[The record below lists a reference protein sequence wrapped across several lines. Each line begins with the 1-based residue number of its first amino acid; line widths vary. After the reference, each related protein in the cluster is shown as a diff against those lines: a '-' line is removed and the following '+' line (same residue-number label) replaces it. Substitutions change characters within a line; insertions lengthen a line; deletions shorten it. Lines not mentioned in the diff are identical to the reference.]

1 MNEEIL
7 KKLYESAK
15 SVFDMPSYEQF
26 ALDMQDD
33 TKLNAFRQSMSQ
45 HYDMPEIDKL
55 KADLGFVKKK
65 EDTESASLDGSL
77 ESLQINDDQLY
88 AANKAAL
95 SAIGVPSAF
104 GGFLSNA
111 LTRGISRGAA
121 TDETL
126 KVMYGGKD
134 VTDEDLDKFIRVNQ
148 MADAMGQSD
157 AMIEFNKGYEEDIKE
172 GSSEVWSFMKN
183 LAKNPSVASEVMIT
197 SLAQMASGALSS
209 KEGFGVVAAGAGTG
223 ASIGFG
229 LGTLGG
235 PLAPAT
241 STIGA
246 ITGSIKGAM
255 SAAGGLTETTA
266 SFVEFV
272 KEELKDKPFTQENIR
287 EVLANEEAKQRIINR
302 SLARGATITAIDFL
316 AAGASGTAAK
326 SIKTVGRTGKVA
338 RGAATTT
345 IEALGGAGGEIGGRL
360 AAGQELDTREILFEA
375 VGEVPGA
382 AVSGPLG
389 LMSAPKYK
397 VNKGAL
403 SKNDFLKVV
412 NTATDEEI
420 LSMDITI
427 DNDEA
432 MADIYNSKVERA
444 KTKKNI
450 DPTITEQE
458 DIDAVVDREI
468 EIKELKK
475 KESYSAKN
483 RVKEL
488 QSEIAAIQEKYKAT
502 PSTEETSGVAT
513 EPVVTQPTPQ
523 KVADVINRPV
533 TLTEL
538 GGSPLENPIEGDMYV
553 EGQQVVLEDADGNLT
568 EIGNVDEIS
577 DSSLEEM
584 GIKIAE
590 PEVKTMSDGNLQV
603 GEDILVPDKK
613 GIKRNKR
620 GEISRVVLRNEDG
633 SITRTLRGTN
643 AEEAAY
649 QILLK
654 EATSPEQAETIN
666 QLLEQDDEFRQATGI
681 TQATTDQDTQQ
692 VAAGNRLIN
701 EPLQD
706 ATEISNRFTERKG
719 LDTGATEVPTALDT
733 EKSTKIAKV
742 FDKLKPN
749 PKDPKVKKAYKALA
763 TEVLEQYQELLDAG
777 YTIEIVEGE
786 PYKNS
791 ADMIADLRDNKRI
804 RILSTEAGFGSDQIT
819 DQQREDNPM
828 LDDSGIKDANGKT
841 LLVNDVFRAV
851 HDFFGH
857 AKLGNSFGPKGEEIA
872 WRVHSKMFSPDAR
885 RAMTT
890 ETRGQN
896 SWVNFSGINEAAFAK
911 RDQARSLREQAEKET
926 DNNKK
931 RALLEQAEKLVDE
944 AYAEMR
950 FAEQKIGL
958 LPDEFVFEDEA
969 VDSNIDAEVDKLSD
983 ILKGPNVKTVIDNV
997 KKALSAIA
1005 PDVKF
1010 VIHNTEEA
1018 YAKATDEQDLS
1029 ETSAGSFNP
1038 KTRVIHINAAKADAR
1053 TVYHEAFHAM
1063 LLTYVKSNAEA
1074 KVLTERMIK
1083 AVMKAA
1089 PDNVK
1094 AELEA
1099 FAANYDANIQSEEK
1113 LAELFGILA
1122 SEYKQ
1127 LPTNTQGIVKRFLDR
1142 IAKALG
1148 LKPFTDSEVIDVL
1161 NSLAGKVS
1169 RGETIQQ
1176 ADISSVVEK
1185 TSNYEYI
1192 SDQNA
1197 DTWAD
1202 DMVRKQKRTKPDPVN
1217 TVKAYKLF
1225 RVKPNEPGKLFPL
1238 FVNAD
1243 EFIEIGSW
1251 IDAEVGELTNEGKVK
1266 SKIGNLAYRPGWHM
1280 GDLPIATHIGDKYNF
1295 KKGTSDKSLKKPT
1308 ARSADHVWAEVEVAA
1323 DVNWQEVANK
1333 RASKTKDGKVIPRT
1347 AHITDQIPE
1356 DGYYRYKTNPN
1367 MTGEWLISGSIKV
1380 TRALTD
1386 EEVIEINN
1394 AAGVADLPRV
1404 KPIDLKKLGFEVKAD
1419 TEALS
1424 VRKRKIG
1431 NFEVSYFEDAKEFKD
1446 LVEAGLVVNNYDIN
1460 QLDGVKVAV
1469 HQPDNMFVGTLLH
1482 KGNQFFKGQGG
1493 VFYTPSTGNVWASG
1507 SENSANSLA
1516 KLINNSEVDGVRR
1529 MALVR
1534 GTDPKMLSSTEGVKA
1549 AMSIVELMVD
1559 DGLIP
1564 RKDFR
1569 SSLIRVGKKYNV
1581 DFSGSDSSA
1590 SIKKDIEDKFMKPT
1604 DSTFQKRG
1612 FFFEDLIDDLSKTST
1627 KTKENS
1633 DKIREFLGFN
1643 KRKITFGKDGV
1654 KDAIGNLLT
1663 ERLLVDLPNSHVYA
1677 IIETT
1682 SEVVVR
1688 PATKEEI
1695 SNPEHG
1701 SYPFVL
1707 VTKDGSKPVLKLL
1720 SYRPHAVKD
1729 GVFRLKDGSEP
1740 SQAKLGLAQRGMGEA
1755 VVTSRKQQNSPIY
1768 KIISKGKE
1776 NGISDAAILKYLR
1789 DNGFDVNEGYDILDS
1804 INQQERKAKQRAE
1817 GLFDPEK
1824 NVVSKFL
1831 DTAYKTLMS
1840 GRGYRP
1846 ISMQLLSEYK
1856 DGALEAEI
1864 RIARKNVKKIERAIK
1879 GVKDKKAVIE
1889 SIDKFMRGEKDHNV
1903 PASMMGIVSEMR
1915 THLDNLSKKLVD
1927 SGAVPSEESRQNI
1940 INNLGSYLNRS
1951 YEVYDNKNYAKKV
1964 TAEVKQAAK
1973 NKLREIYRDY
1983 AEAES
1988 LESGVPVEV
1997 ILKRRV
2003 DQAIDGIL
2011 NQDEGNEFIMRSKEG
2026 AKNLTPLEQRKD
2038 IPAEIRALM
2047 GEYGDPAMNYVR
2059 SIQKVAAI
2067 IANQNFQKQL
2077 RNSGEGVYL
2086 FTEKTGIY
2094 NVKIA
2099 GDSSESMD
2107 VLAGMYTSKDIAEA
2121 MSKGGIINLD
2131 FGKFQPIYDFYL
2143 KSVGAVKYTKTIL
2156 SLGTHAKNVIGNIPF
2171 MLMTGNFNLTAFNQA
2186 IQALRAEYSENGKP
2200 ELLAKMDE
2208 YTRLG
2213 IINQSTTLN
2222 EIKDLLSSGKTFEDV
2237 MIDRTSDSNY
2247 TRVKKIG
2254 KGFLRA
2260 SEKAYQVEDD
2270 FFKIAAYESEKVKY
2284 AKSVFKKN
2292 INELTESELKET
2304 SERAATVVKNVL
2316 PNYSRVGGYVK
2327 LLKALPIAGTFISFT
2342 SESVRTSYNTIDLTF
2357 KEIADPKTRSI
2368 GVQRL
2373 AGIMS
2378 LAAVKAGIIAMWGL
2392 SADDEDEDELKN
2404 AKKFLPFWDTNAT
2417 IAPTEIKDGEL
2428 KYRSISASDPH
2439 GYMTKVFN
2447 AYMNSD
2453 NYNEGLTN
2461 ALKEAYQP
2469 WLNPDM
2475 TFSVV
2480 SELISNRD
2488 KNGKAIFK
2496 EGDTAEDKA
2505 LKITQKLWKIAE
2517 PGTVTSAIKI
2527 AKSENPGNEAIGQF
2541 TGFKEHTVDILE
2553 TLGYKSSDLQR
2564 RANESASD
2572 YSKAKRSY
2580 ERGEITIEQL
2590 SEQYN
2595 ISNERK
2601 KAVYQEAI
2609 DLYNGAMYLGV
2620 DPREIEQKMMDW
2632 GIPRYVVIG
2641 IQQGFIPDMNE

>member
-45 HYDMPEIDKL
+45 YYDMPEIDKL

-65 EDTESASLDGSL
+65 EDTVSKPLAGSL
-77 ESLQINDDQLY
+77 ESPGLESTSVLLDDIKESKREATKNTFMAAMAGFNDLLVSIPAGIYDL
-88 AANKAAL
+88 
-95 SAIGVPSAF
+95 
-104 GGFLSNA
+104 GGFLATPLSTMIGKEAATSEDLKKSIGVEKSLSDYYKEEQERYRGKAGEAKKTFMEDSESSIVSSIAEGDFNQALYKTFYAGLESAPVSFAMMAGGAVTTLPTLSAASTLAFFEPALDELRELDPEAGNATNVIGA
-111 LTRGISRGAA
+111 LTMAGAESVFSSINAKALSTVYKNIIKKEGLVVGEQVFKKTLLEQLTAAMEKFGAPVSAMSEGLEEVATLATQNAVKGRPIFEGAGDAFITGAA
-121 TDETL
+121 
-126 KVMYGGKD
+126 
-134 VTDEDLDKFIRVNQ
+134 
-148 MADAMGQSD
+148 MG
-157 AMIEFNKGYEEDIKE
+157 
-172 GSSEVWSFMKN
+172 
-183 LAKNPSVASEVMIT
+183 
-197 SLAQMASGALSS
+197 
-209 KEGFGVVAAGAGTG
+209 
-223 ASIGFG
+223 
-229 LGTLGG
+229 
-235 PLAPAT
+235 
-241 STIGA
+241 
-246 ITGSIKGAM
+246 GAM
-255 SAAGGLTETTA
+255 S
-266 SFVEFV
+266 S
-272 KEELKDKPFTQENIR
+272 P
-287 EVLANEEAKQRIINR
+287 
-302 SLARGATITAIDFL
+302 ITAANAVDKVNKVIELRDQK
-316 AAGASGTAAK
+316 A
-326 SIKTVGRTGKVA
+326 TGKVIINKSKYNDVLDA
-338 RGAATTT
+338 FSEENIA
-345 IEALGGAGGEIGGRL
+345 
-360 AAGQELDTREILFEA
+360 ELDNSQLEFMALSRSKDVLESELKRKLADGDITKEEADGVRQRYNEA
-375 VGEVPGA
+375 VSIKNEFTG
-382 AVSGPLG
+382 LG
-389 LMSAPKYK
+389 LS
-397 VNKGAL
+397 
-403 SKNDFLKVV
+403 
-412 NTATDEEI
+412 
-420 LSMDITI
+420 
-427 DNDEA
+427 
-432 MADIYNSKVERA
+432 VEQQ
-444 KTKKNI
+444 TK
-450 DPTITEQE
+450 
-458 DIDAVVDREI
+458 ASGL
-468 EIKELKK
+468 IKERKALEAKIKNKDANLVKK
-475 KESYSAKN
+475 DKERIN
-483 RVKEL
+483 QINNEL
-488 QSEIAAIQEKYKAT
+488 ASLIEET
-502 PSTEETSGVAT
+502 PSTEKTSDVAA

-538 GGSPLENPIEGDMYV
+538 GGFPLENPIEGDMYV
-553 EGQQVVLEDADGNLT
+553 EGQQVVLEDADGNIT
-568 EIGNVDEIS
+568 EIGNVNEIS

-590 PEVKTMSDGNLQV
+590 PDIKTTSDGNIQV

-633 SITRTLRGTN
+633 SITRTLRGAN

-666 QLLEQDDEFRQATGI
+666 QLLEQDDEFRKATE
-681 TQATTDQDTQQ
+681 TAQVATDQ
-692 VAAGNRLIN
+692 NIN
-701 EPLQD
+701 EIEGPIQVI
-706 ATEISNRFTERKG
+706 AEP
-719 LDTGATEVPTALDT
+719 VP
-733 EKSTKIAKV
+733 
-742 FDKLKPN
+742 
-749 PKDPKVKKAYKALA
+749 
-763 TEVLEQYQELLDAG
+763 
-777 YTIEIVEGE
+777 
-786 PYKNS
+786 
-791 ADMIADLRDNKRI
+791 
-804 RILSTEAGFGSDQIT
+804 
-819 DQQREDNPM
+819 
-828 LDDSGIKDANGKT
+828 
-841 LLVNDVFRAV
+841 
-851 HDFFGH
+851 
-857 AKLGNSFGPKGEEIA
+857 GEEG
-872 WRVHSKMFSPDAR
+872 
-885 RAMTT
+885 T
-890 ETRGQN
+890 
-896 SWVNFSGINEAAFAK
+896 IN
-911 RDQARSLREQAEKET
+911 AEV
-926 DNNKK
+926 
-931 RALLEQAEKLVDE
+931 EKL
-944 AYAEMR
+944 
-950 FAEQKIGL
+950 
-958 LPDEFVFEDEA
+958 
-969 VDSNIDAEVDKLSD
+969 SNIIRGPEVTSVIK
-983 ILKGPNVKTVIDNV
+983 NVKT
-997 KKALSAIA
+997 ALSKIA
-1005 PDVKF
+1005 PNVKF
-1010 VIHNTEEA
+1010 VIHDNEES
-1018 YAKATDEQDLS
+1018 YAKATREESLADKS
-1029 ETSAGSFNP
+1029 SGSYDPN
-1038 KTRVIHINAAKADAR
+1038 TRTIHINSKKADAR
-1053 TVYHEAFHAM
+1053 TVYHEAFHAIV
-1063 LLTYVKSNAEA
+1063 LNYVKSNAEA
-1074 KVLTERMIK
+1074 KALTDRMIK
-1083 AVMKAA
+1083 AVIKAA
-1089 PDNVK
+1089 PDNVR

-1099 FAANYDANIQSEEK
+1099 FAANYDVNVQSEEK
-1113 LAELFGILA
+1113 LAEMFGILA

-1127 LPTNTQGIVKRFLDR
+1127 LPTNTQSIIKKFLDK

-1148 LKPFTDSEVIDVL
+1148 LKPFTDAEVIDVL

-1176 ADISSVVEK
+1176 SELSAIVEK
-1185 TSNYEYI
+1185 TSNYKYI

-1243 EFIEIGSW
+1243 DFIEIGSW

-1323 DVNWQEVANK
+1323 DVDWQKVANE

-1404 KPIDLKKLGFEVKAD
+1404 EPIDLKKLGFEVKAD
-1419 TEALS
+1419 TEELS

-1431 NFEVSYFEDAKEFKD
+1431 NFEVSYFEDDKQFKD
-1446 LVEAGLVVNNYDIN
+1446 LVDAGLVVNNFDIN

-1482 KGNQFFKGQGG
+1482 KGNKFFSGQGG

-1516 KLINNSEVDGVRR
+1516 KIINNSEVDGVRR

-1559 DGLIP
+1559 DNLIP

-1581 DFSGSDSSA
+1581 DFSGADSSS
-1590 SIKKDIEDKFMKPT
+1590 SIRKDIEEKFMKPT

-1612 FFFEDLIDDLSKTST
+1612 FFFEDLIDDLSKTSP

-1755 VVTSRKQQNSPIY
+1755 IVTARKQQSSPIY

-1804 INQQERKAKQRAE
+1804 INQQERKAKQKAE

-1831 DTAYKTLMS
+1831 DTTYKTLMS

-1864 RIARKNVKKIERAIK
+1864 RIARKNVKKIEKAIK
-1879 GVKDKKAVIE
+1879 GEKDKKSVIE

-1903 PASMMGIVSEMR
+1903 PASMIGIVSEMR

-1927 SGAVPSEESRQNI
+1927 SGAVASEESRQNI

-2011 NQDEGNEFIMRSKEG
+2011 NQDEANEFVMRSKEG

-2077 RNSGEGVYL
+2077 RTSGEGVYL
-2086 FTEKTGIY
+2086 FTEPTGIY

-2099 GDSSESMD
+2099 GESSTSMD
-2107 VLAGMYTSKDIAEA
+2107 ILAGMYTSKDIAEA
-2121 MSKGGIINLD
+2121 MAKGGVIDINL
-2131 FGKFQPIYDFYL
+2131 GPAQWIYDFIL

-2156 SLGTHAKNVIGNIPF
+2156 SLGTHAKNIIGNIPF
-2171 MLMTGNFNLTAFNQA
+2171 MLMTGNFNFSAFNQA
-2186 IQALRAEYSENGKP
+2186 IQALRAEYSANGKP

-2237 MIDRTSDSNY
+2237 MIDRTSDSNL
-2247 TRVKKIG
+2247 TRLKKIG

-2284 AKSVFKKN
+2284 AKAVFKKN
-2292 INELTESELKET
+2292 VSELTASELKEAN
-2304 SERAATVVKNVL
+2304 ERAATVVKNLL
-2316 PNYSRVGGYVK
+2316 PNYGRVGGYVK

-2357 KEIADPKTRSI
+2357 KEMTDPKTRSI
-2368 GVQRL
+2368 GIQRL

-2392 SADDEDEDELKN
+2392 SADEEDEDELKN
-2404 AKKFLPFWDTNAT
+2404 ARKFLPFWDTNST
-2417 IAPTEIKDGEL
+2417 IAPTEIKDGQL

-2447 AYMNSD
+2447 AYINAD

-2480 SELISNRD
+2480 SELLSNRD

-2496 EGDTAEDKA
+2496 EGDTTEDKA
-2505 LKITQKLWKIAE
+2505 LKITQKLWKLAE

-2527 AKSENPGNEAIGQF
+2527 AKSENPGNEVIGQF
-2541 TGFKEHTVDILE
+2541 TGFKEHTVDVLE
-2553 TLGYKSSDLQR
+2553 TLGYKSSDLRR
-2564 RANESASD
+2564 RADESASD
-2572 YSKAKRSY
+2572 YSKARTSY
-2580 ERGEITIEQL
+2580 NMGRITIEEL
-2590 SEQYN
+2590 RSQYS

>member
-33 TKLNAFRQSMSQ
+33 TKLNTFRQSMSQ
-45 HYDMPEIDKL
+45 HYDMPEVDKL

-65 EDTESASLDGSL
+65 EDTESVSLDGSL
-77 ESLQINDDQLY
+77 ESRPISELEFDGDTEFQKKFKSTGLNTLSNLARIPAFVQEQVITAFGSEEDKKLLNDMPFEQRETALATISVPGDISAGWRDSSESLRQKAKEIESTIEQYDQSITEDIGSLQLGR
-88 AANKAAL
+88 AAYRLFNEVGGAIPSIMQAMVPVVGLASMGVSTAAGKSRELQEEGEALSLKTSATAAL
-95 SAIGVPSAF
+95 YGTAEA
-104 GGFLSNA
+104 A
-111 LTRGISRGAA
+111 LETVTRGIGKKFFKSLSGQ
-121 TDETL
+121 TDEYIKTGI
-126 KVMYGGKD
+126 KEFGKQTAKD
-134 VTDEDLDKFIRVNQ
+134 FGKEGLSELGTEILQNMTDYLIQGDED
-148 MADAMGQSD
+148 A
-157 AMIEFNKGYEEDIKE
+157 FNKELSHYMDIFII
-172 GSSEVWSFMKN
+172 GGVATTPLSAGGQGIG
-183 LAKNPSVASEVMIT
+183 LARQVAQKRE
-197 SLAQMASGALSS
+197 LGRKLESS
-209 KEGFGVVAAGAGTG
+209 KYTD
-223 ASIGFG
+223 
-229 LGTLGG
+229 L
-235 PLAPAT
+235 T
-241 STIGA
+241 ST
-246 ITGSIKGAM
+246 
-255 SAAGGLTETTA
+255 
-266 SFVEFV
+266 FV
-272 KEELKDKPFTQENIR
+272 
-287 EVLANEEAKQRIINR
+287 
-302 SLARGATITAIDFL
+302 
-316 AAGASGTAAK
+316 
-326 SIKTVGRTGKVA
+326 
-338 RGAATTT
+338 
-345 IEALGGAGGEIGGRL
+345 
-360 AAGQELDTREILFEA
+360 
-375 VGEVPGA
+375 
-382 AVSGPLG
+382 
-389 LMSAPKYK
+389 
-397 VNKGAL
+397 
-403 SKNDFLKVV
+403 
-412 NTATDEEI
+412 
-420 LSMDITI
+420 
-427 DNDEA
+427 
-432 MADIYNSKVERA
+432 
-444 KTKKNI
+444 
-450 DPTITEQE
+450 DPTIDTDTEMVAEPQNKKFLKFDLDQKVEKGELTQVEADQVIKNFDNTIYVKNELKGLEIPAVHRTNIANLILEKRDLKAKVEGKDPVLVAKDKERLDQIDKEIKNFIETEQE
-458 DIDAVVDREI
+458 LQEAAAVVE
-468 EIKELKK
+468 E
-475 KESYSAKN
+475 
-483 RVKEL
+483 
-488 QSEIAAIQEKYKAT
+488 T
-502 PSTEETSGVAT
+502 PSTEETSGVVS
-513 EPVVTQPTPQ
+513 E
-523 KVADVINRPV
+523 KLSDIINRPV
-533 TLTEL
+533 TVNQL
-538 GGSPLENPIEGDMYV
+538 GGSKLDTPIVGDLYID
-553 EGQQVVLEDADGNLT
+553 GQQVVVEDANGNLT
-568 EIGNVDEIS
+568 EIGNVQELGDTPIDQLGIEYKTAQVNANPDGTLSIGEKTYSIQEDLPTQGLVFDKEGNVIDASVKDETGKPVMFKG
-577 DSSLEEM
+577 SL
-584 GIKIAE
+584 A
-590 PEVKTMSDGNLQV
+590 
-603 GEDILVPDKK
+603 EDI
-613 GIKRNKR
+613 
-620 GEISRVVLRNEDG
+620 
-633 SITRTLRGTN
+633 
-643 AEEAAY
+643 AY
-649 QILLK
+649 QVLLK
-654 EATSPEQAETIN
+654 KATSPEQAETIN
-666 QLLEQDDEFRQATGI
+666 QLLEQDDEFRKATGI
-681 TQATTDQDTQQ
+681 TQATTDQDTEQ
-692 VAAGNRLIN
+692 VAAGNRLLN

-706 ATEISNRFTERKG
+706 ATEISNRFAERKG
-719 LDTGATEVPTALDT
+719 LDTGAAEVPTALDT
-733 EKSTKIAKV
+733 EKSTRIAKV

-749 PKDPKVKKAYKALA
+749 PKDPNVKKAYKALA

-777 YTIEIVEGE
+777 YVIEIDNGE

-791 ADMIADLRDNKRI
+791 AEMIADLRDNKRI
-804 RILSTEAGFGSDQIT
+804 KIFSTEAGFGSDQIT

-828 LDDSGIKDANGKT
+828 LDDSGLKDANGNT

-896 SWVNFSGINEAAFAK
+896 SWVNFSGVNEAAFAK
-911 RDQARSLREQAEKET
+911 RDQARVLREQAEKET

-1010 VIHNTEEA
+1010 VIHKTEEA
-1018 YAKATDEQDLS
+1018 YAKATNEQDLA

-1094 AELEA
+1094 AELES

-1113 LAELFGILA
+1113 LAELFGMLA

-1161 NSLAGKVS
+1161 NSLARKISAGEVIEEKDIAIAKGLNGNLSKPSKESESNLSSRKRKVISDTKSMVKPGS
-1169 RGETIQQ
+1169 RVSTRLPKSDDVHSSSSYIVSMDEMESMASENKKAESQYIKIANELSGYGITRTVQPKNFEESKKVISEFKKVVKSNLKWLYESFDQDTR
-1176 ADISSVVEK
+1176 DISKLWYDGANKISNEIAESYNLTIDQVSGVMAVLSPQMDWFRNLSLGRRVIDIHSKQQSYVFDSKMEDYINSA
-1185 TSNYEYI
+1185 TSGTGNSAKPLFSDKEGIIASMKNKKLSDLDLKYKAIFIRVYDEVYNTRSYENI
-1192 SDQNA
+1192 TPSGEINGL
-1197 DTWAD
+1197 
-1202 DMVRKQKRTKPDPVN
+1202 VRV
-1217 TVKAYKLF
+1217 ASG
-1225 RVKPNEPGKLFPL
+1225 EPGKIGWGGFSTIEKAVSIIEDGSVQNISNSLGSMHKVRNFFNNISDPNDDKAVTIDTHAVGAALMLPL
-1238 FVNAD
+1238 SGSSNQVLYNFGGAGNVDTGMTGSYAVYAD
-1243 EFIEIGSW
+1243 
-1251 IDAEVGELTNEGKVK
+1251 
-1266 SKIGNLAYRPGWHM
+1266 AYR
-1280 GDLPIATHIGDKYNF
+1280 
-1295 KKGTSDKSLKKPT
+1295 
-1308 ARSADHVWAEVEVAA
+1308 
-1323 DVNWQEVANK
+1323 EVANEY
-1333 RASKTKDGKVIPRT
+1333 G
-1347 AHITDQIPE
+1347 
-1356 DGYYRYKTNPN
+1356 
-1367 MTGEWLISGSIKV
+1367 L
-1380 TRALTD
+1380 
-1386 EEVIEINN
+1386 
-1394 AAGVADLPRV
+1394 LPR
-1404 KPIDLKKLGFEVKAD
+1404 EVQSI
-1419 TEALS
+1419 TWEA
-1424 VRKRKIG
+1424 VRGLFKSTFKSNKSNEAKI
-1431 NFEVSYFEDAKEFKD
+1431 ND
-1446 LVEAGLVVNNYDIN
+1446 
-1460 QLDGVKVAV
+1460 
-1469 HQPDNMFVGTLLH
+1469 
-1482 KGNQFFKGQGG
+1482 
-1493 VFYTPSTGNVWASG
+1493 VWAKYI
-1507 SENSANSLA
+1507 SEGKSL
-1516 KLINNSEVDGVRR
+1516 D
-1529 MALVR
+1529 
-1534 GTDPKMLSSTEGVKA
+1534 
-1549 AMSIVELMVD
+1549 SIRD
-1559 DGLIP
+1559 
-1564 RKDFR
+1564 
-1569 SSLIRVGKKYNV
+1569 
-1581 DFSGSDSSA
+1581 
-1590 SIKKDIEDKFMKPT
+1590 
-1604 DSTFQKRG
+1604 
-1612 FFFEDLIDDLSKTST
+1612 
-1627 KTKENS
+1627 
-1633 DKIREFLGFN
+1633 
-1643 KRKITFGKDGV
+1643 
-1654 KDAIGNLLT
+1654 
-1663 ERLLVDLPNSHVYA
+1663 
-1677 IIETT
+1677 
-1682 SEVVVR
+1682 
-1688 PATKEEI
+1688 EI
-1695 SNPEHG
+1695 SNIAG
-1701 SYPFVL
+1701 
-1707 VTKDGSKPVLKLL
+1707 GISKPVW
-1720 SYRPHAVKD
+1720 YEYVAD
-1729 GVFRLKDGSEP
+1729 GNEKSIDVNSAASD
-1740 SQAKLGLAQRGMGEA
+1740 QANSDEI
-1755 VVTSRKQQNSPIY
+1755 TESRKQLNNRISS
-1768 KIISKGKE
+1768 IIQKGKE

-1789 DNGFDVNEGYDILDS
+1789 DNGFDVNEGNDILDS
-1804 INQQERKAKQRAE
+1804 INQQERKAKQKAE

-1864 RIARKNVKKIERAIK
+1864 RIARNNVKKIERAIK

-1964 TAEVKQAAK
+1964 TEEVKQAAK

-2011 NQDEGNEFIMRSKEG
+2011 NQDEGNEFVMRSKEG

-2077 RNSGEGVYL
+2077 RTAGEGVYL

-2143 KSVGAVKYTKTIL
+2143 KSVGSVKYTKTIL
-2156 SLGTHAKNVIGNIPF
+2156 SIGTHAKNVIGNIPF

-2186 IQALRAEYSENGKP
+2186 IQALRAEYSANGKP

-2213 IINQSTTLN
+2213 IINQSTTLS

-2237 MIDRTSDSNY
+2237 MIDKFSESGY
-2247 TRVKKIG
+2247 SRVKRKT
-2254 KGFLRA
+2254 KGFFRFT
-2260 SEKAYQVEDD
+2260 EKAYQVEDD

-2292 INELTESELKET
+2292 INELTDSELKET
-2304 SERAATVVKNVL
+2304 NERAATVVKNVL

-2392 SADDEDEDELKN
+2392 SADEEDEDELKN
-2404 AKKFLPFWDTNAT
+2404 ARKFLPFWDTNAT
-2417 IAPTEIKDGEL
+2417 IAPTEIKDGQL

-2439 GYMTKVFN
+2439 GYMTRVFN
-2447 AYMNSD
+2447 AYINAD

-2496 EGDTAEDKA
+2496 EGDTTEDKA

-2517 PGTVTSAIKI
+2517 PGTVTSVFKI
-2527 AKSENPGNEAIGQF
+2527 RDSKDRVNEAIGQF
-2541 TGFKEHTVDILE
+2541 TGFKEHNIDVLE

-2572 YSKAKRSY
+2572 YSKAKRIY
-2580 ERGEITIEQL
+2580 ERGDITIEQL
-2590 SEQYN
+2590 RSQYS
-2595 ISNERK
+2595 ISNEKK

-2632 GIPRYVVIG
+2632 GIPKYVVIG

>member
-1 MNEEIL
+1 M
-7 KKLYESAK
+7 
-15 SVFDMPSYEQF
+15 F
-26 ALDMQDD
+26 
-33 TKLNAFRQSMSQ
+33 
-45 HYDMPEIDKL
+45 
-55 KADLGFVKKK
+55 
-65 EDTESASLDGSL
+65 
-77 ESLQINDDQLY
+77 
-88 AANKAAL
+88 
-95 SAIGVPSAF
+95 
-104 GGFLSNA
+104 
-111 LTRGISRGAA
+111 
-121 TDETL
+121 
-126 KVMYGGKD
+126 
-134 VTDEDLDKFIRVNQ
+134 
-148 MADAMGQSD
+148 
-157 AMIEFNKGYEEDIKE
+157 
-172 GSSEVWSFMKN
+172 
-183 LAKNPSVASEVMIT
+183 
-197 SLAQMASGALSS
+197 
-209 KEGFGVVAAGAGTG
+209 
-223 ASIGFG
+223 
-229 LGTLGG
+229 
-235 PLAPAT
+235 
-241 STIGA
+241 
-246 ITGSIKGAM
+246 
-255 SAAGGLTETTA
+255 
-266 SFVEFV
+266 
-272 KEELKDKPFTQENIR
+272 
-287 EVLANEEAKQRIINR
+287 
-302 SLARGATITAIDFL
+302 
-316 AAGASGTAAK
+316 
-326 SIKTVGRTGKVA
+326 
-338 RGAATTT
+338 
-345 IEALGGAGGEIGGRL
+345 
-360 AAGQELDTREILFEA
+360 
-375 VGEVPGA
+375 
-382 AVSGPLG
+382 
-389 LMSAPKYK
+389 
-397 VNKGAL
+397 
-403 SKNDFLKVV
+403 
-412 NTATDEEI
+412 
-420 LSMDITI
+420 
-427 DNDEA
+427 
-432 MADIYNSKVERA
+432 
-444 KTKKNI
+444 
-450 DPTITEQE
+450 
-458 DIDAVVDREI
+458 
-468 EIKELKK
+468 
-475 KESYSAKN
+475 
-483 RVKEL
+483 
-488 QSEIAAIQEKYKAT
+488 
-502 PSTEETSGVAT
+502 
-513 EPVVTQPTPQ
+513 
-523 KVADVINRPV
+523 
-533 TLTEL
+533 
-538 GGSPLENPIEGDMYV
+538 V
-553 EGQQVVLEDADGNLT
+553 EGQQVVVEDASGNIT
-568 EIGNVDEIS
+568 EVGNVDEIS
-577 DSSLEEM
+577 DTPIDQL
-584 GIKIAE
+584 GIQYTEAQVTANSDGTLGIDNKNYTIQEDLPTQGLVFDKDGNVIEASVKDETGKPVMFKGPIAE
-590 PEVKTMSDGNLQV
+590 
-603 GEDILVPDKK
+603 DI
-613 GIKRNKR
+613 
-620 GEISRVVLRNEDG
+620 
-633 SITRTLRGTN
+633 
-643 AEEAAY
+643 AY

-654 EATSPEQAETIN
+654 DITTPQQTETIN
-666 QLLEQDDEFRQATGI
+666 QLLEQDDEFRKATEAA
-681 TQATTDQDTQQ
+681 QVATDQ
-692 VAAGNRLIN
+692 NIN
-701 EPLQD
+701 EIEGPIQVI
-706 ATEISNRFTERKG
+706 AEP
-719 LDTGATEVPTALDT
+719 VP
-733 EKSTKIAKV
+733 
-742 FDKLKPN
+742 
-749 PKDPKVKKAYKALA
+749 
-763 TEVLEQYQELLDAG
+763 
-777 YTIEIVEGE
+777 
-786 PYKNS
+786 
-791 ADMIADLRDNKRI
+791 
-804 RILSTEAGFGSDQIT
+804 
-819 DQQREDNPM
+819 
-828 LDDSGIKDANGKT
+828 
-841 LLVNDVFRAV
+841 
-851 HDFFGH
+851 
-857 AKLGNSFGPKGEEIA
+857 GEEG
-872 WRVHSKMFSPDAR
+872 
-885 RAMTT
+885 T
-890 ETRGQN
+890 
-896 SWVNFSGINEAAFAK
+896 IN
-911 RDQARSLREQAEKET
+911 AEV
-926 DNNKK
+926 
-931 RALLEQAEKLVDE
+931 EKL
-944 AYAEMR
+944 
-950 FAEQKIGL
+950 
-958 LPDEFVFEDEA
+958 
-969 VDSNIDAEVDKLSD
+969 SNIIRGPEVTSVIK
-983 ILKGPNVKTVIDNV
+983 NVKT
-997 KKALSAIA
+997 ALSKIA
-1005 PDVKF
+1005 PNVKF
-1010 VIHNTEEA
+1010 VIHDNEES
-1018 YAKATDEQDLS
+1018 YAKATREESLADKS
-1029 ETSAGSFNP
+1029 SGSYDPN
-1038 KTRVIHINAAKADAR
+1038 TRTIHINSKKADAR
-1053 TVYHEAFHAM
+1053 TVYHEAFHAIV
-1063 LLTYVKSNAEA
+1063 LNYVKSNAEA
-1074 KVLTERMIK
+1074 KALTDRMIK
-1083 AVMKAA
+1083 AVIKAA
-1089 PDNVK
+1089 PDNVR

-1099 FAANYDANIQSEEK
+1099 FAANYDVNVQSEEK
-1113 LAELFGILA
+1113 LAEMFGILA

-1127 LPTNTQGIVKRFLDR
+1127 LPTNTQSIVKRFLDK

-1176 ADISSVVEK
+1176 SELSAIVEK
-1185 TSNYEYI
+1185 TSNYKYI
-1192 SDQNA
+1192 SEQNA

-1243 EFIEIGSW
+1243 DFIEIGSW

-1323 DVNWQEVANK
+1323 DVDWQKVANE

-1419 TEALS
+1419 TEELS

-1431 NFEVSYFEDAKEFKD
+1431 NFEVSYFEDAKEFKE
-1446 LVEAGLVVNNYDIN
+1446 LVDAGLVVNNYDIN

-1559 DGLIP
+1559 DNLIP

-1581 DFSGSDSSA
+1581 DFSGSDSSS
-1590 SIKKDIEDKFMKPT
+1590 SIRKDVEDKFMKPT

-1612 FFFEDLIDDLSKTST
+1612 FFFEDLIDDLSKTSP

-1682 SEVVVR
+1682 SEVIVR

-1720 SYRPHAVKD
+1720 SSRPHAVKD

-1755 VVTSRKQQNSPIY
+1755 VVTARKQQSSPVY

-1804 INQQERKAKQRAE
+1804 INQQERKAKQKAE

-1831 DTAYKTLMS
+1831 DSVYKTLMS

-1864 RIARKNVKKIERAIK
+1864 RIARKNVKKIEKAIK
-1879 GVKDKKAVIE
+1879 GEKDKKSVIE

-1903 PASMMGIVSEMR
+1903 PASMIGIVSEMR

-1927 SGAVPSEESRQNI
+1927 SGAIASEESRQNI

-2011 NQDEGNEFIMRSKEG
+2011 NQDEANEFVMRSKEG

-2077 RNSGEGVYL
+2077 RTSGEGVYL
-2086 FTEKTGIY
+2086 FTEPTGIY

-2099 GDSSESMD
+2099 GESSTSMD
-2107 VLAGMYTSKDIAEA
+2107 ILAGMYTSKDIAEA
-2121 MSKGGIINLD
+2121 MAKGGVIDINL
-2131 FGKFQPIYDFYL
+2131 GPAQWVYDFIL

-2156 SLGTHAKNVIGNIPF
+2156 SLGTHAKNIIGNIPF
-2171 MLMTGNFNLTAFNQA
+2171 MLMTGNFNFSAFNQA
-2186 IQALRAEYSENGKP
+2186 IQALRAEYSANGKP

-2237 MIDRTSDSNY
+2237 MIDRTSDSNL
-2247 TRVKKIG
+2247 TRLKKIG

-2284 AKSVFKKN
+2284 AKAVFKKN
-2292 INELTESELKET
+2292 INELTDSELKET
-2304 SERAATVVKNVL
+2304 NERAATVVKNLL
-2316 PNYSRVGGYVK
+2316 PNYGRVGGYVK

-2368 GVQRL
+2368 GIQRL
-2373 AGIMS
+2373 SGIMS

-2392 SADDEDEDELKN
+2392 SADEEDEDELKN
-2404 AKKFLPFWDTNAT
+2404 ARKFLPFWDTNST
-2417 IAPTEIKDGEL
+2417 IAPTEIKDGQL

-2447 AYMNSD
+2447 AYINAD

-2475 TFSVV
+2475 TFSVI
-2480 SELISNRD
+2480 SELLSNRD

-2496 EGDTAEDKA
+2496 EGDTSEDKA
-2505 LKITQKLWKIAE
+2505 LKITQKLWKLAE

-2527 AKSENPGNEAIGQF
+2527 AKSENPGNEVIGQF
-2541 TGFKEHTVDILE
+2541 TGFKEHTVDVLE
-2553 TLGYKSSDLQR
+2553 TLGYKSSDLRR
-2564 RANESASD
+2564 RADESASD
-2572 YSKAKRSY
+2572 YSKARTSY
-2580 ERGEITIEQL
+2580 NMGRTTIEEL
-2590 SEQYN
+2590 RSQYS

-2609 DLYNGAMYLGV
+2609 DLYNGAIYLGV